1 MDPIVQSVGRAFA
14 LLELLAQSNN
24 GRSVS
29 ELAALS
35 KLPLGTTHRLLN
47 TLVHLGYVEQ
57 NPETRLYELG
67 LRFMHLRGALIR
79 RLNLAEQAMPQMKA
93 LMRRVN
99 ETVHLAVLD
108 GAEIVY
114 LDRVEGLQTVGM
126 YTQIG
131 KRAPAHATA
140 LGKAMLAFMPEEVW
154 RGIVEE
160 RGLPRYS
167 PTTITT
173 VEAFEA
179 ELECIRQRG
188 YAIDNSETGENVR
201 CVAAPIY
208 DYTGQ
213 VIAAASISGP
223 ADRMRPDRDPFLGE
237 MVCETCR
244 TISAS
249 LGYTTYRT

>member
-1 MDPIVQSVGRAFA
+1 MDSVQSVSRAFA
-14 LLELLAQSNN
+14 LLELVAQSNN
-24 GRSVS
+24 GRSIS
-29 ELAALS
+29 ELSEAS
-35 KLPLGTTHRLLN
+35 NLPLATTHRLLN
-47 TLVHLGYVEQ
+47 TLVQLGYVEQ
-57 NPETRLYELG
+57 DAETRLYGLG
-67 LRFMHLRGALIR
+67 LRFLHLHGHVIR
-79 RLNLAEQAMPQMKA
+79 RLNLAEQAMPQMKV

-108 GAEIVY
+108 DTQILY
-114 LDRVEGLQTVGM
+114 IDRVEGLQTVGM

-140 LGKAMLAFMPEEVW
+140 LGKAMLAFLPDSVW
-154 RGIVEE
+154 RYVAE
-160 RGLPRYS
+160 RTGLPRLS

-179 ELECIRQRG
+179 ELAATRQRG
-188 YAIDNSETGENVR
+188 YAIDNSETGEPVR

-223 ADRMRPDRDPFLGE
+223 AERMRPDRDPFLGE
-237 MVCETCR
+237 MICETCR

-249 LGYTTYRT
+249 LGYTAYRP

>member
-1 MDPIVQSVGRAFA
+1 MDAVQSVSRAFA

-24 GRSVS
+24 GRSIS
-29 ELAALS
+29 ELSEAS
-35 KLPLGTTHRLLN
+35 GLPLGTAHRLLS
-47 TLVHLGYVEQ
+47 TLVQLGYVEQ
-57 NPETRLYELG
+57 DPETRLYGLG
-67 LRFMHLRGALIR
+67 LRFLHLHGHVIR

-99 ETVHLAVLD
+99 ETVHLAVFD
-108 GAEIVY
+108 NDEILY
-114 LDRVEGLQTVGM
+114 IDRVEGLQTVGM

-140 LGKAMLAFMPEEVW
+140 LGKAMLAFMPDSVW
-154 RGIVEE
+154 RSVVEHK
-160 RGLPRYS
+160 GLPRLS

-173 VEAFEA
+173 VEAFEE
-179 ELECIRQRG
+179 ELARTRQRG
-188 YAIDNSETGENVR
+188 YAIDNSEAGENVR

-223 ADRMRPDRDPFLGE
+223 ANRMRPDRDPFLAE
-237 MVCETCR
+237 MICETCR
-244 TISAS
+244 TVSAG
-249 LGYTTYRT
+249 LGYTPYRT

>member
-1 MDPIVQSVGRAFA
+1 MEPVQSVSRAFA

-24 GRSVS
+24 GRSIS
-29 ELAALS
+29 ELS
-35 KLPLGTTHRLLN
+35 ETSGLPLGTTHRLLS
-47 TLVHLGYVEQ
+47 TLVRLGYVEQ
-57 NPETRLYELG
+57 DPETRLYGLG
-67 LRFMHLRGALIR
+67 LRFLHLHGHVIR

-108 GAEIVY
+108 SYEILY
-114 LDRVEGLQTVGM
+114 IERVEGLQTVGM

-140 LGKAMLAFMPEEVW
+140 LGKAMLAFMPGSVW
-154 RGIVEE
+154 RGVVEHK
-160 RGLPRYS
+160 GLPRLS
-167 PTTITT
+167 PTTITS

-179 ELECIRQRG
+179 ELARIRQRG

-223 ADRMRPDRDPFLGE
+223 AERMRPDRDPFLGE
-237 MVCETCR
+237 MICEACR

-249 LGYTTYRT
+249 LGYASFRP